1 MEITFYR
8 KLANK
13 LADKVI
19 ENDTY
24 TETQAKKIRYG
35 LVCIFS
41 DLYKFILF
49 LIIFA
54 IFSSTKEFLLS
65 FLCILLLRP
74 YLGGFHSKNEFV
86 CILISFLTSLISV
99 LAGKADLIPYYIQ
112 IALIIAL
119 PATGAII
126 SPVRPNKE
134 KNSYTLLKALTFIF
148 TALLLLLDF
157 FVIEHQFLFV
167 SVILVYSF
175 AVYPLLKNAIKIA
188 KYHNKIKITN

>member
-24 TETQAKKIRYG
+24 TEAQAKNIRYG

-41 DLYKFILF
+41 DLYKFILLF
-49 LIIFA
+49 AIFT

-65 FLCILLLRP
+65 FLCVLLLRP
-74 YLGGFHSKNEFV
+74 YLGGFHAKNEFV
-86 CILISFLTSLISV
+86 CILISFLTLLVSI
-99 LAGKADLIPYYIQ
+99 LAGKADIIPYYIQ
-112 IALIIAL
+112 IALIIVL
-119 PATGAII
+119 PVIGAVI
-126 SPVRPNKE
+126 SPVRLNKE
-134 KNSYTLLKALTFIF
+134 KSNYTILKSLTFVF

-157 FVIEHQFLFV
+157 FVMEHQFLLI
-167 SVILVYSF
+167 SVILIYVSAIF
-175 AVYPLLKNAIKIA
+175 PLLKNIIKIV
-188 KYHNKIKITN
+188 KYHKKKKITN